1 MLGIFR
7 TNIQTTKDKSDVI
20 DAIVAQ
26 LPVTACSVDLEDC
39 DKVLRIDS
47 PVIFA
52 PETIINLVADLGF
65 DCQILD

>member
-52 PETIINLVADLGF
+52 PETIINLVANLGF

>member
-20 DAIVAQ
+20 DAIAAQ